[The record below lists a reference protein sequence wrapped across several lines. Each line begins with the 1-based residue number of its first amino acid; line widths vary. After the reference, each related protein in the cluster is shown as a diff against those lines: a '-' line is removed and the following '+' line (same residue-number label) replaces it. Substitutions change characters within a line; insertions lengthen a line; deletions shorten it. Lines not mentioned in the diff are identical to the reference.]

1 MNCSYAPSHPP
12 PKKGMSTKR
21 TENKSR
27 HDSRQTFTQWNH
39 RGPTLSHGTDLT
51 HVRLY
56 QPRGSDWFWILAIA
70 RKRNL
75 ILSTVPFEKKG
86 RIALSSR
93 ASFSASWQLIRAL
106 ERWKKSDPSRNK
118 REKWKEEIVP
128 TAPSQISVGRLLRRS
143 IVALNGALTGID
155 KTPGFWLLRGGE
167 ARVSRADQV
176 HGCPKRE

>member
-1 MNCSYAPSHPP
+1 MKNQREEKQSQPFQRRPVSNLTNRLSASSCYNGFRVYIYIYTGCGNKSRAMKSRKRKKKKDKFSGQNHRWMMNCSYAPSHPP

-75 ILSTVPFEKKG
+75 ILSTVPFE
-86 RIALSSR
+86 R
-93 ASFSASWQLIRAL
+93 
-106 ERWKKSDPSRNK
+106 
-118 REKWKEEIVP
+118 REK
-128 TAPSQISVGRLLRRS
+128 G
-143 IVALNGALTGID
+143 
-155 KTPGFWLLRGGE
+155 
-167 ARVSRADQV
+167 
-176 HGCPKRE
+176 